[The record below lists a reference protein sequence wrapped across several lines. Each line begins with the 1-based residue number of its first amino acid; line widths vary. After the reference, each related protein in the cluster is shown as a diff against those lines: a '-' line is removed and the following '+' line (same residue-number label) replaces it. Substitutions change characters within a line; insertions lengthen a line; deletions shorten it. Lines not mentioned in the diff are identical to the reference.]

1 MFIGGLLIGMR
12 PARALSAGLLLGV
25 AFQSVN
31 LVITFILETIGP
43 VGQKLVERTGLRLVA
58 FDLGWAPAA
67 AMSWAW
73 TWAAFALV
81 IGIAVNAVMLYFKW
95 TETLNVD
102 LWNLW
107 HLAWT
112 GAIIDFATGSF
123 ALALL
128 WCVVH
133 VTMQLKSADLTRAQV
148 RKLTQVPGVSVS
160 HPMLFTI
167 IWQYPIYSLINR
179 IPGLGRL
186 QASPEKVRAK
196 VGIFAENHVLGFIVG
211 ALIAAAAREPVGTL
225 LTTGVMS
232 AAALTLFPMVS
243 ELFMRALSPIA
254 DATTEFTKKR
264 FPGRRFYVGI
274 DWLVLAGSATIW
286 TVAILLVPFLVMMAI
301 FLPGNE
307 VLPYGSLIFIS
318 GVVGAV
324 ILAQGDMIK
333 SFLIT
338 LVSAPVYFY
347 AGTWLAPYMTK
358 LADTTNVVD
367 VPSDVS
373 LVSWLNQD
381 TPVTTWLMVE
391 VPRMIFEGRWHLG
404 LPLLVTG
411 ILLYCWYYR
420 GMTKA
425 AQEVDCEI
433 SRGI

>member
-25 AFQSVN
+25 AFQSVS

-67 AMSWAW
+67 TMSWAW
-73 TWAAFALV
+73 TWAALGLV
-81 IGIAVNAVMLYFKW
+81 VAIAVNAVMLYFNW
-95 TETLNVD
+95 TETLNID

-112 GAIIDFATGSF
+112 GAIVDLATGSLV
-123 ALALL
+123 LALL

-133 VTMQLKSADLTRAQV
+133 VAMQLKSADLTRRQV
-148 RKLTQVPGVSVS
+148 YNLSRVPGVSIS

-167 IWQYPIYSLINR
+167 IWQYPIYLFINR
-179 IPGLGRL
+179 IPALGRV

-211 ALIAAAAREPVGTL
+211 ALIAAAAREPLATV
-225 LTTGVMS
+225 LTTGIMS

-254 DATTEFTKKR
+254 DATVEFTKKR

-274 DWLVLAGSATIW
+274 DWLVLAGSATVW
-286 TVAILLVPFLVMMAI
+286 TVAILLVPFLVMMAVL
-301 FLPGNE
+301 LPGNE

-324 ILAQGDMIK
+324 VLAEGDMIK

-347 AGTWLAPYMTK
+347 AGTWLAPHMTE
-358 LADTTNVVD
+358 LANTTDVVD
-367 VPSDVS
+367 IPSDVS

-381 TPVTTWLMVE
+381 TPVTTWFMAE
-391 VPRMIFEGRWHLG
+391 VPRLLFEGQWHLG
-404 LPLLVTG
+404 LILLVAG

-420 GMTKA
+420 GMTKIDRKA
-425 AQEVDCEI
+425 DGEI
-433 SRGI
+433 SDEA